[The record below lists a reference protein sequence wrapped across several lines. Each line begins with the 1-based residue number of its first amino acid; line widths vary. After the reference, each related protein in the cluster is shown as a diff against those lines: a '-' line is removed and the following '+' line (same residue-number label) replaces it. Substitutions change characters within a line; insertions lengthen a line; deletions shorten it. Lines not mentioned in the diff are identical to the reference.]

1 MQMQKKSSPALER
14 IVNAIRDKEA
24 HASAAHEW
32 HTDAHTDSGGSWH
45 GDAWK
50 G

>member
-1 MQMQKKSSPALER
+1 MQKQKKSSPALDR
-14 IVNAIRDKEA
+14 IVNAIRDRTA
-24 HASAAHEW
+24 RSNTAQEW

-45 GDAWK
+45 SDAWK